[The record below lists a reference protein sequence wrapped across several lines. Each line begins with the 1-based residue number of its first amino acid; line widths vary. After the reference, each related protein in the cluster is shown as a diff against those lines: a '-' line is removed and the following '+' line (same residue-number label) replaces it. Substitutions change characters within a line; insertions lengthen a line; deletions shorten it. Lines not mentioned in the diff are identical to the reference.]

1 MESVVLIMNRDVY
14 NYICTNIM
22 YTTSRRFVYLPDA
35 PHMLDTPASTN
46 RHACSFSR
54 PMVSPHTNVPYIL
67 LSNSLNQTK
76 HSLYACI

>member
-14 NYICTNIM
+14 NYTRTNM
-22 YTTSRRFVYLPDA
+22 KYTRRFEYLPDA
-35 PHMLDTPASTN
+35 PHMLDAPASTN

-54 PMVSPHTNVPYIL
+54 PMVSPHTNVSYIL
-67 LSNSLNQTK
+67 LNSLNQTK